1 MKVVIT
7 IEVTEVIE
15 EQGLLEHLEAILEDE
30 YQGVQYTWEEV
41 E

>member
-7 IEVTEVIE
+7 IEVTEELE
-15 EQGLLEHLEAILEDE
+15 EQGLLEHLEQILEDE
-30 YQGVQYTWEEV
+30 YQGVQYTWEES